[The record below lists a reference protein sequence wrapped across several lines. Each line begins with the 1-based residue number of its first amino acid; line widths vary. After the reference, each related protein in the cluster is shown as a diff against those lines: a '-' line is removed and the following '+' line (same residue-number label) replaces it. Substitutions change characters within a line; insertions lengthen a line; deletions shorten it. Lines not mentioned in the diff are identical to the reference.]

1 MAARGEQGGRMA
13 RGGLRGR
20 RLDAERERLRG
31 GLGRRDA
38 LTFALTSVVVLDT
51 LGAVASGRAEAFTW
65 LLVLACVF
73 LVPSA
78 LAVAELGAAF
88 PDEGGHYVW
97 TRLAFGRTVAAVSS
111 VLYWVESPLW
121 IGGSLA
127 ITAIAVVGRFA
138 TPLDGPAAWVAA
150 GIFVWACAG
159 AAAMPVRL
167 GRIVPAAGALARVVL
182 LGGFTLTVVLY
193 AARHGVH
200 GFGAGDFAPSRAGF
214 FAVVPVLVYNYLGF
228 DLPST
233 AGDELADPRRDVPLA
248 VRRAGACT
256 VVLYAAPVL
265 AILLVLP
272 QARITGLGGFVDA
285 LATVFTVYGGHV
297 DADGTVVLQGAGHV
311 LGTVAAALFVLVLV
325 TSGATWLMGTARSQA
340 IACLDGAGPAALG
353 TIDRRTG
360 TPLRLCVVSGL
371 VASATATLAFAV
383 SGGDAERYFAVALG
397 LAISAIAISYLAI
410 FPALVV
416 LRRRYPDVPRPY
428 RVPGGELGAALASG
442 LATACVA
449 VAVVALAWPG
459 IGTADP
465 DAALP
470 AGFAGERALFELCEL
485 VPLAALVAL
494 GLAFARLGR
503 PDDAGADVRGVEPAF
518 AEA

>member
-1 MAARGEQGGRMA
+1 
-13 RGGLRGR
+13 
-20 RLDAERERLRG
+20 
-31 GLGRRDA
+31 
-38 LTFALTSVVVLDT
+38 
-51 LGAVASGRAEAFTW
+51 
-65 LLVLACVF
+65 
-73 LVPSA
+73 
-78 LAVAELGAAF
+78 
-88 PDEGGHYVW
+88 
-97 TRLAFGRTVAAVSS
+97 
-111 VLYWVESPLW
+111 
-121 IGGSLA
+121 
-127 ITAIAVVGRFA
+127 
-138 TPLDGPAAWVAA
+138 
-150 GIFVWACAG
+150 
-159 AAAMPVRL
+159 
-167 GRIVPAAGALARVVL
+167 
-182 LGGFTLTVVLY
+182 
-193 AARHGVH
+193 
-200 GFGAGDFAPSRAGF
+200 
-214 FAVVPVLVYNYLGF
+214 
-228 DLPST
+228 
-233 AGDELADPRRDVPLA
+233 
-248 VRRAGACT
+248 
-256 VVLYAAPVL
+256 VL

-340 IACLDGAGPAALG
+340 VACLDGAGPAALG

-503 PDDAGADVRGVEPAF
+503 PDDAGADVRGAEPAF